1 MDYQKSIKKL
11 REKMI
16 LSQTEFA
23 KELGV
28 SFTSVNRWENG
39 QFKPTIK
46 AKRKIKKMCIKN
58 HIDMKKYERERV
70 INYDTF

>member
-1 MDYQKSIKKL
+1 MDYQKSIKEL

-28 SFTSVNRWENG
+28 SFASVNRWENG
-39 QFKPTIK
+39 QFEPTIK
-46 AKRKIKKMCIKN
+46 VKRKLAPYF
-58 HIDMKKYERERV
+58 KKYKVEVEK
-70 INYDTF
+70 

>member
-1 MDYQKSIKKL
+1 MDYQKSIKEL

-28 SFTSVNRWENG
+28 SFASVNRWENG
-39 QFKPTIK
+39 QFEPTIK
-46 AKRKIKKMCIKN
+46 VKRKLAPYF
-58 HIDMKKYERERV
+58 KKYKIGVRE
-70 INYDTF
+70 

>member
-1 MDYQKSIKKL
+1 MDYQKSIKEL

-28 SFTSVNRWENG
+28 SFASVNRWENG
-39 QFKPTIK
+39 QFEPTIK
-46 AKRKIKKMCIKN
+46 VKRKLAPYF
-58 HIDMKKYERERV
+58 KKYKIGIGE
-70 INYDTF
+70 

>member
-1 MDYQKSIKKL
+1 MDYQKSIKEL

-28 SFTSVNRWENG
+28 SFASVNR
-39 QFKPTIK
+39 
-46 AKRKIKKMCIKN
+46 
-58 HIDMKKYERERV
+58 
-70 INYDTF
+70 

>member
-1 MDYQKSIKKL
+1 MDCQKSIKEL

-28 SFTSVNRWENG
+28 SFASVNRWENG
-39 QFKPTIK
+39 QFEPTIK
-46 AKRKIKKMCIKN
+46 VKRKLAPYF
-58 HIDMKKYERERV
+58 KKYKIGVDE
-70 INYDTF
+70 

>member
-1 MDYQKSIKKL
+1 MDYQKSIKEL

-28 SFTSVNRWENG
+28 SFASVNRWENG
-39 QFKPTIK
+39 QFEPTIK
-46 AKRKIKKMCIKN
+46 VKRKLAPYFN
-58 HIDMKKYERERV
+58 KYKIGVDE
-70 INYDTF
+70 

>member
-1 MDYQKSIKKL
+1 MDYQKSIKEL

-28 SFTSVNRWENG
+28 SFASVNRWENG
-39 QFKPTIK
+39 QFEPTIK
-46 AKRKIKKMCIKN
+46 VKRKLAPYF
-58 HIDMKKYERERV
+58 KKYKVRTEVYANDNSKKE
-70 INYDTF
+70 

>member
-1 MDYQKSIKKL
+1 MDYQKSIKEL

-28 SFTSVNRWENG
+28 SFASVNRQENG
-39 QFKPTIK
+39 QFEPTIK
-46 AKRKIKKMCIKN
+46 VKRKLAPYF
-58 HIDMKKYERERV
+58 KKYKVEV
-70 INYDTF
+70 DD

>member
-1 MDYQKSIKKL
+1 MDYQKSIKEL

-28 SFTSVNRWENG
+28 SFASVNRWENG
-39 QFKPTIK
+39 QFEPTIK
-46 AKRKIKKMCIKN
+46 VKRKLAPYF
-58 HIDMKKYERERV
+58 KKYK
-70 INYDTF
+70 INVED

>member
-1 MDYQKSIKKL
+1 MDYQKSIKEL

-28 SFTSVNRWENG
+28 SFASVNRWENG
-39 QFKPTIK
+39 QFEPTIK
-46 AKRKIKKMCIKN
+46 IKRKLAPYF
-58 HIDMKKYERERV
+58 KKYKIGVDE
-70 INYDTF
+70 

>member
-1 MDYQKSIKKL
+1 MDYQKSIKEL

-28 SFTSVNRWENG
+28 SFASVNRWENG
-39 QFKPTIK
+39 QFEPTIK
-46 AKRKIKKMCIKN
+46 VKRKLATYF
-58 HIDMKKYERERV
+58 KKYKIGVDE
-70 INYDTF
+70 